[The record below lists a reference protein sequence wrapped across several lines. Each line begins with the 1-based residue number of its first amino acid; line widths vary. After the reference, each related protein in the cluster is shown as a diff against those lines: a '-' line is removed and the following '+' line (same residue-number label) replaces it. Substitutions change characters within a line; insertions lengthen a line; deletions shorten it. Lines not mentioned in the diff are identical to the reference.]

1 MNKTSKKQKGH
12 KKRPDKIKNK
22 NSGKIEK
29 PEHPPPDT
37 ALVKFDPLQRYL
49 AEISKYKLLTREQ
62 EIELGKRVRE
72 EGDTEAAYVLLTANL
87 RLVVKIALEF
97 QRVWMQNLLDLIQE
111 GNIGLMQAVKKFDP
125 YKNVKFSYYASFWIK
140 AYILKF
146 IMDNWRLVKIG
157 TTQGQR
163 KLFFKLKKE
172 KQKLIDQG
180 FDPKPKL
187 LSERLGVSERE
198 IVDMDQRLD
207 GWDVSLDAPLKDD
220 SDAGRIEFLSSEVD
234 STEDQMAK
242 KEIETLLHKK
252 IDDAKNIDV
261 VGKQDA
267 APSETALVKFDP
279 LQRYLAEISKYNL
292 ITREQEQELGRKIQ
306 EEGDTE
312 AAYVLVT
319 ANLRLVVKIALEFQR
334 LWMQNLLDLIQ
345 EGNIGLIQAVR
356 KFDPYKN
363 VKFSYY
369 ASFWIKAYI
378 LKFIMDN
385 WRLVKIGTTQGQ
397 RKLFFKLKKEK
408 QKLVD
413 QGFDPKPKLL
423 SEKLGV
429 SEREIVDMDQR
440 LNGWDVSLDAPLKDD
455 SDTERIELLDTDVES
470 TEDRVA
476 RKEIENLLHNKIDEF
491 KKTMSPREL
500 EIFEKRIF
508 SDTPAT
514 LQKIGDRYGIS
525 RERVRQVENNIIK
538 KLREYF
544 KREIPDFES
553 YNVVDVSD

>member
-1 MNKTSKKQKGH
+1 MNKTAKKQKGH

-22 NSGKIEK
+22 NSGDIKK
-29 PEHPPPDT
+29 PGHSSSDT

-62 EIELGKRVRE
+62 EIELGKRVQE
-72 EGDTEAAYVLLTANL
+72 EGDTEAAYVLVTANL

-220 SDAGRIEFLSSEVD
+220 SDAGRIDFLSSEAE
-234 STEDQMAK
+234 STEDQVAK
-242 KEIETLLHKK
+242 KEIETLLH
-252 IDDAKNIDV
+252 
-261 VGKQDA
+261 
-267 APSETALVKFDP
+267 S
-279 LQRYLAEISKYNL
+279 
-292 ITREQEQELGRKIQ
+292 
-306 EEGDTE
+306 
-312 AAYVLVT
+312 
-319 ANLRLVVKIALEFQR
+319 
-334 LWMQNLLDLIQ
+334 
-345 EGNIGLIQAVR
+345 
-356 KFDPYKN
+356 
-363 VKFSYY
+363 
-369 ASFWIKAYI
+369 
-378 LKFIMDN
+378 
-385 WRLVKIGTTQGQ
+385 
-397 RKLFFKLKKEK
+397 
-408 QKLVD
+408 
-413 QGFDPKPKLL
+413 
-423 SEKLGV
+423 
-429 SEREIVDMDQR
+429 
-440 LNGWDVSLDAPLKDD
+440 
-455 SDTERIELLDTDVES
+455 
-470 TEDRVA
+470 
-476 RKEIENLLHNKIDEF
+476 KIDEF
-491 KKTMSPREL
+491 KKTMTEREL

-508 SDTPAT
+508 ADSPAT
-514 LQKIGDRYGIS
+514 LQEIGDRYGIS
-525 RERVRQVENNIIK
+525 RERVRQVEKNIIK
-538 KLREYF
+538 KLRVFF
-544 KREIPDFES
+544 KQDMPDFDS
-553 YNVVDVSD
+553 YDSVEVSS